1 MPVWLAVVAF
11 VAIAA
16 VHAVLNV
23 VGYALGV
30 RAAPV

>member
-1 MPVWLAVVAF
+1 MAAVVAM

-16 VHAVLNV
+16 AHAMLNV